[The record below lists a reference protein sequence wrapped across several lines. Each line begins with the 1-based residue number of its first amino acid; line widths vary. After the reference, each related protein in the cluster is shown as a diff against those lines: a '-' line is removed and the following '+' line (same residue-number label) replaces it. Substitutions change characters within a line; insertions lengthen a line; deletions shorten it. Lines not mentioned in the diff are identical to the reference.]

1 MTFGGTSRRSS
12 KRARGAGRTDDGP
25 DGPPQPEADPES
37 VARAIV
43 LRRLTMAPRTR
54 AQLADDLKSR
64 DVPDEVAD
72 RVLDRFSAVGLV
84 DDEAFAAA
92 WVRSRHT
99 GRGLARRAL
108 THELRHRGVAD
119 ETVAEAVEAISPD
132 DEWAA
137 ARDLVTRRLPAS
149 RGLPTEARMRRLA
162 GMLARK
168 GYSGGMSMAV
178 IREALAAEARPGS
191 PNGFDSVSQQE
202 DSLTTVDGQ
211 S

>member
-1 MTFGGTSRRSS
+1 MTFGGTRRRSS
-12 KRARGAGRTDDGP
+12 TRARRADRTDDGP

-54 AQLADDLKSR
+54 AQLADDLRSR
-64 DVPDEVAD
+64 DVPGDVAE

-84 DDEAFAAA
+84 DDEAFAQA
-92 WVRSRHT
+92 WVSSRHT
-99 GRGLARRAL
+99 SRGLARRAL
-108 THELRHRGVAD
+108 SHELRHRGVAD
-119 ETVAEAVEAISPD
+119 ETVAEAVDAITHD

-137 ARDLVTRRLPAS
+137 ARELVAKRLPAS
-149 RGLPTEARMRRLA
+149 RGLAPETRMRRLA

-168 GYSGGMSMAV
+168 GYSGGLSMAV
-178 IREALAAEARPGS
+178 IREALAAEDQPGS
-191 PNGFDSVSQQE
+191 EDADDLSVAP
-202 DSLTTVDGQ
+202 LTGVERR